1 MFQSLHQSLAV
12 YLYDS
17 YPHVQYISTDSNVL
31 NLFPDYFS
39 PRLHGAGTNFIGPR
53 NDNHGEKRQEI
64 ESDGRTAAETNHGGV
79 HC

>member
-1 MFQSLHQSLAV
+1 MIHIPMFNT
-12 YLYDS
+12 
-17 YPHVQYISTDSNVL
+17 YPLIQMVL

-39 PRLHGAGTNFIGPR
+39 PRLHGAGKNFIGPK
-53 NDNHGEKRQEI
+53 NDNHGEKCQEI

>member
-1 MFQSLHQSLAV
+1 MIHIPMFNT
-12 YLYDS
+12 
-17 YPHVQYISTDSNVL
+17 YPLIQMVL